1 MNPWRDEAIVLGSRK
16 SSEAN
21 RVVFLLTR
29 GHGRIAA
36 AANGVRRTKSK
47 IGARLEPMCHVDVLV
62 RDGRGLATVEEVRL
76 VSVHHR
82 LHSDLGRLTQGLAML
97 EAVDRMTPEHEPVP
111 DIFDMLR
118 RALATLDESTSPLM
132 LAGFYWKLL
141 ALEGSAPNVT
151 TCVRCGT
158 VGPLVSFD
166 IADGGAVCASCRM
179 GATVSPEALEIMR
192 MILGGELHLALALSE
207 SPAVNEVNQLAM
219 NAMEAHLERR
229 IRSLGVF
236 DRHL

>member
-29 GHGRIAA
+29 EHGRIAA
-36 AANGVRRTKSK
+36 AANGVRKTKSK
-47 IGARLEPMCHVDVLV
+47 IGARLEPMCHVDVLI
-62 RDGRGLATVEEVRL
+62 RPGRGLATVDEVRL
-76 VSVHHR
+76 VTVQHK

-97 EAVDRMTPEHEPVP
+97 EAVDRLTPEHEPVP
-111 DIFDMLR
+111 AIFEMLR
-118 RALATLDESTSPLM
+118 RALAALDDSKSPLM

-141 ALEGSAPNVT
+141 ALEGLAPNVKS
-151 TCVRCGT
+151 CVKCGAE
-158 VGPLVSFD
+158 GELVAFD
-166 IADGGAVCASCRM
+166 VLDGGAVCSGCRM
-179 GATVSPEALEIMR
+179 GATVSPEALDILG
-192 MILGGELHLALALSE
+192 MILGGELHVALGLQE

>member
-29 GHGRIAA
+29 EHGRIAA
-36 AANGVRRTKSK
+36 AANGVRKTKSK

-62 RDGRGLATVEEVRL
+62 RPGRGLATVDEVRL
-76 VSVHHR
+76 VSVQHR

-97 EAVDRMTPEHEPVP
+97 EAVDRLTPEHEPVP
-111 DIFDMLR
+111 AIFEMLR
-118 RALATLDESTSPLM
+118 RALAALDESKSPLM

-141 ALEGSAPNVT
+141 ALEGSAPNVSA
-151 TCVRCGT
+151 CVKCGSD
-158 VGPLVSFD
+158 GPLVAFD
-166 IADGGAVCASCRM
+166 VLDGGAVCASCRM
-179 GATVSPEALEIMR
+179 GATVSPEALDILR
-192 MILGGELHLALALSE
+192 MILGGELHVALALQE
-207 SPAVNEVNQLAM
+207 SAAVNEVNQLAM
-219 NAMEAHLERR
+219 NAMESHLERR

>member
-82 LHSDLGRLTQGLAML
+82 LHTDLGRLTQGLAML

-118 RALATLDESTSPLM
+118 RALAALDESTSPLM

-151 TCVRCGT
+151 TCVRCGKD
-158 VGPLVSFD
+158 GPLVSFD

-179 GATVSPEALEIMR
+179 GANVSPEALEIMR

>member
-29 GHGRIAA
+29 DHGRMAA
-36 AANGVRRTKSK
+36 AANGVRKTKSK

-62 RDGRGLATVEEVRL
+62 RPGRGLATVDEVRL
-76 VSVHHR
+76 VTVQHR

-111 DIFDMLR
+111 AIFDMLR
-118 RALATLDESTSPLM
+118 RALAALEESRSPLM

-141 ALEGSAPNVT
+141 ALEGSAPVVT
-151 TCVRCGT
+151 SCVRCGSG
-158 VGPLVSFD
+158 GPLVSFD
-166 IADGGAVCASCRM
+166 ILDGGAVCSSCRM
-179 GATVSPEALEIMR
+179 GATI
-192 MILGGELHLALALSE
+192 
-207 SPAVNEVNQLAM
+207 
-219 NAMEAHLERR
+219 
-229 IRSLGVF
+229 
-236 DRHL
+236 

>member
-16 SSEAN
+16 SNEAN

-29 GHGRIAA
+29 DHGRVAV
-36 AANGVRRTKSK
+36 AANGVRKTRSK

-62 RDGRGLATVEEVRL
+62 KPGRGLSTVDEVRL
-76 VSVHHR
+76 VTVQHR
-82 LHSDLGRLTQGLAML
+82 LHSDLDRLTQGLAMV

-111 DIFDMLR
+111 DIFEILR
-118 RALATLDESTSPLM
+118 RALATLEESKSPLL

-141 ALEGSAPNVT
+141 ALEGSAPQLDE
-151 TCVRCGT
+151 CVRCGSAGELVAFDVLEGGT
-158 VGPLVSFD
+158 VCSG
-166 IADGGAVCASCRM
+166 CRM
-179 GATVSPEALEIMR
+179 GATVSAEALSILR
-192 MILGGELHLALALSE
+192 QVLGGELHRALALPD
-207 SPAVNEVNQLAM
+207 SPAVQEVSRLAM
-219 NAMEAHLERR
+219 DAMESHLERR